1 MAAFREA
8 LIRQQAQL
16 LYKPYN
22 DIPTSPS
29 QSAVDYIPKE
39 QGDSFSDDCNMPHS
53 SSNHTTPRASLHVER
68 PNSTSKSP
76 ENSEYIT
83 GEKLQDNIKDS
94 KSPHNISSDLSRL
107 EETSDADITESE
119 SLWSSDF
126 SDSPAVIEEG
136 HPLFHYKYEFLEI
149 VLTAYRAW
157 RVHQSGE
164 TASGSGENAQGSH
177 ESVDTTKNKRNSDNT
192 RKRNRSTGANS
203 SNEVD
208 GGTERASTRRRLRER
223 RLCLACPFAKK
234 DPIRHRDCY
243 RYILTR
249 IRDVKQHLYRCHRI
263 PIYCPRCRELFEEE
277 EERDRHIRA
286 NDCPEMP
293 FVRMEGVSESQKA
306 RLSQRVSSKMT
317 EDLQWFAVFDILFP
331 GHPQPKSPYIDRS
344 ASEEMYM
351 FRDYLVGQ
359 GPTLLAGFLNNKGA
373 VTWNTPQEERQL
385 ADFQTNI
392 LSDGLQ
398 LLFDGWESA
407 NAATASSHI
416 NQDVISDQ
424 FHTRDSAIGSHDASS
439 TFEAQ
444 GSQQRASASGLQG
457 RGQVGEATLNNFQDT
472 GQLYQ
477 QATQS
482 KWLEELGMGQ
492 EEFDWTAILDQG
504 QAEPGGL

>member
-1 MAAFREA
+1 
-8 LIRQQAQL
+8 
-16 LYKPYN
+16 
-22 DIPTSPS
+22 
-29 QSAVDYIPKE
+29 
-39 QGDSFSDDCNMPHS
+39 
-53 SSNHTTPRASLHVER
+53 
-68 PNSTSKSP
+68 
-76 ENSEYIT
+76 
-83 GEKLQDNIKDS
+83 
-94 KSPHNISSDLSRL
+94 
-107 EETSDADITESE
+107 
-119 SLWSSDF
+119 
-126 SDSPAVIEEG
+126 
-136 HPLFHYKYEFLEI
+136 
-149 VLTAYRAW
+149 
-157 RVHQSGE
+157 
-164 TASGSGENAQGSH
+164 
-177 ESVDTTKNKRNSDNT
+177 
-192 RKRNRSTGANS
+192 
-203 SNEVD
+203 
-208 GGTERASTRRRLRER
+208 
-223 RLCLACPFAKK
+223 
-234 DPIRHRDCY
+234 
-243 RYILTR
+243 
-249 IRDVKQHLYRCHRI
+249 
-263 PIYCPRCRELFEEE
+263 
-277 EERDRHIRA
+277 
-286 NDCPEMP
+286 
-293 FVRMEGVSESQKA
+293 
-306 RLSQRVSSKMT
+306 MT

-359 GPTLLAGFLNNKGA
+359 GSTLLAGFLNDKGA